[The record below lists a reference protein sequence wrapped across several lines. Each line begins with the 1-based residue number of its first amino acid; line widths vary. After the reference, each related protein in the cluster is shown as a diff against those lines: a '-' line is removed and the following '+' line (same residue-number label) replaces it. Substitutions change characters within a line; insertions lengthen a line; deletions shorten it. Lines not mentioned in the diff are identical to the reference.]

1 MVITE
6 LLSPM
11 RFIRTFTGL
20 SSTLK
25 PGWRTKQLENCQT
38 DEVGRHHK
46 VEENRSVQGVDKAS
60 HTAILSCLVPSP
72 DRNSDDSIGFFRA
85 SSRDFFIR
93 QYLYPVTF
101 LLERDCLWSP
111 KSGYER
117 EAWQAD
123 ILLVLYPTGHLL
135 AATTGVH

>member
-11 RFIRTFTGL
+11 RFIRTFTGIA
-20 SSTLK
+20 STLK

-60 HTAILSCLVPSP
+60 HTARLSCLVPSP
-72 DRNSDDSIGFFRA
+72 DRNSDDSIGFFLLPGLLY
-85 SSRDFFIR
+85 SSISIPCDFLAR
-93 QYLYPVTF
+93 KRLPV
-101 LLERDCLWSP
+101 EP
-111 KSGYER
+111 KK
-117 EAWQAD
+117 W
-123 ILLVLYPTGHLL
+123 L
-135 AATTGVH
+135 